1 MRKMTE
7 KPNPANNEENSET
20 PKDTESTEDTDSQE
34 LQFGLSDGELQKE
47 LHSYAAAL
55 RQEFELSQSKTATA
69 ENETQNVEKYTRDF
83 FKKNLA
89 HAAAQ
94 IVWLSSNSTSDSIRL
109 KASQF
114 IVKEAL
120 AGAQADGDPISEL
133 LRSLQTPTQ
142 PAST

>member
-1 MRKMTE
+1 ME
-7 KPNPANNEENSET
+7 KPTNPQDPEN
-20 PKDTESTEDTDSQE
+20 QE
-34 LQFGLSDGELQKE
+34 PDKLEFGLSDEALQKE

-55 RQEFELSQSKTATA
+55 RQEFELQQNKTQTHQ
-69 ENETQNVEKYTRDF
+69 EDHQNVERYTRDF

-120 AGAQADGDPISEL
+120 AASRDDGDPISEL
-133 LRSLQTPTQ
+133 LRSLQSPSQ
-142 PAST
+142 PATT

>member
-1 MRKMTE
+1 MTV
-7 KPNPANNEENSET
+7 PNCDIPNSDADDNNEQPPANTDNTDT
-20 PKDTESTEDTDSQE
+20 P
-34 LQFGLSDGELQKE
+34 LQFGLSDEALQAE
-47 LHSYAAAL
+47 LHSYAQAL
-55 RQEFELSQSKTATA
+55 RQEFELTQAKQAD
-69 ENETQNVEKYTRDF
+69 NETTNVERYTRDF

-120 AGAQADGDPISEL
+120 AASIGDGDPIAEL
-133 LRSLQTPTQ
+133 LRELHNPHDLTQ
-142 PAST
+142 PA

>member
-1 MRKMTE
+1 MTE
-7 KPNPANNEENSET
+7 NPQNPENPENTDT
-20 PKDTESTEDTDSQE
+20 PKDPDNAEDTE
-34 LQFGLSDGELQKE
+34 LQFGLSDEALQKE

-55 RQEFELSQSKTATA
+55 RQEFELSQSKTKDDESA
-69 ENETQNVEKYTRDF
+69 QNVERYTRDF

-133 LRSLQTPTQ
+133 LRSLQTSTQ
-142 PAST
+142 PV

>member
-55 RQEFELSQSKTATA
+55 RQEFELSQSKTKDDESAV
-69 ENETQNVEKYTRDF
+69 NVERYTRDF

-142 PAST
+142 PQV

>member
-1 MRKMTE
+1 MTE

-55 RQEFELSQSKTATA
+55 RQEFELSQSKTKDDESAV
-69 ENETQNVEKYTRDF
+69 NVERYTRDF

-142 PAST
+142 PQV

>member
-1 MRKMTE
+1 MTE

-20 PKDTESTEDTDSQE
+20 PEDTDSHNNEEDTE
-34 LQFGLSDGELQKE
+34 LQFGLSDEALQKE

-55 RQEFELSQSKTATA
+55 RQEFELSQSKTKDDESA
-69 ENETQNVEKYTRDF
+69 QNVERYTRDF

-133 LRSLQTPTQ
+133 LRSLQSPSQ
-142 PAST
+142 PANT

>member
-1 MRKMTE
+1 MTE
-7 KPNPANNEENSET
+7 KPENQDEAAIPKEEEET
-20 PKDTESTEDTDSQE
+20 PDE
-34 LQFGLSDGELQKE
+34 LQFGLSDEALQAE

-55 RQEFELSQSKTATA
+55 RSEFELAQAKQAD
-69 ENETQNVEKYTRDF
+69 NETQNVERYTRDF

-133 LRSLQTPTQ
+133 LRSLQSSTQ
-142 PAST
+142 PA

>member
-1 MRKMTE
+1 MTE

>member
-1 MRKMTE
+1 MTE
-7 KPNPANNEENSET
+7 QNKPAENQENKEEPATPEEENT
-20 PKDTESTEDTDSQE
+20 E
-34 LQFGLSDGELQKE
+34 LQFGLSDEALQAE

-55 RQEFELSQSKTATA
+55 RSEFELAQAKQAD
-69 ENETQNVEKYTRDF
+69 NETQNVERYTRDF

-133 LRSLQTPTQ
+133 LRSLQSSTQ
-142 PAST
+142 PA

>member
-1 MRKMTE
+1 M
-7 KPNPANNEENSET
+7 SET
-20 PKDTESTEDTDSQE
+20 VGPVEPAEDEDETTTEDEDTDTDE
-34 LQFGLSDGELQKE
+34 DTETEARGDKGLQFGLSDEALSAE

-55 RQEFELSQSKTATA
+55 RQEFEIQQNKTAA
-69 ENETQNVEKYTRDF
+69 SDKDTQNVEKYTRDF

-109 KASQF
+109 KASTF

-120 AGAQADGDPISEL
+120 AGSVADGDPITEL
-133 LRSLQTPTQ
+133 LRELVPQ
-142 PAST
+142 

>member
-1 MRKMTE
+1 MTE
-7 KPNPANNEENSET
+7 KPQNSENPDNPQNPDT
-20 PKDTESTEDTDSQE
+20 PDDTE

-55 RQEFELSQSKTATA
+55 RQEFELSQSKTKDDESAV
-69 ENETQNVEKYTRDF
+69 NVERYTRDF

-142 PAST
+142 PQV